1 MKIDAVK
8 TRLGL
13 ILGALFCLLLVA
25 PAQSGRAQEEGQQ
38 EQKTRRTEALSEKV
52 HRRLSKAQDALDID
66 DFATAESLLREITE
80 LRGLTPYEQ
89 AQANNFYGFVYLKQ
103 EDYPKAIEAFRR
115 VLQTGGPDVI
125 GPGLYNGTIRTLS
138 QLYMQVENYTEAIR
152 YALEWLDSQADPP
165 PRDYVLVAMA
175 HFQLDQWREA
185 LEYVSLA
192 IEKAQ
197 ATDVPVE
204 ENWWR
209 YMVAAHWELEEFPEA
224 LDITKI
230 LVTQWPK
237 KQYWMQLQGLYSI
250 VEDEDRQLA
259 AYWCMHEQDLL
270 DRSSE
275 LVGMAQLFL
284 MKEVPYK
291 AAVILQDG
299 LDSGEIEETPQNYR
313 YLAQAWQLAQEDR
326 KAIAPLRKAAEG
338 EEDDEDRSD
347 LYVRLAE
354 SYNALSEYGECASA
368 ARQALRE
375 GEPKS
380 EGRTYM
386 LLGQCLF
393 EQEEYDEAS
402 DAFARAARD
411 SETRR
416 AATRWQ
422 NYLKRE
428 VARLQDLDARLARYG
443 S

>member
-1 MKIDAVK
+1 MKA
-8 TRLGL
+8 RLSPIFGTV
-13 ILGALFCLLLVA
+13 LGLLLVA
-25 PAQSGRAQEEGQQ
+25 PVQSGWTQEDGQQ

-52 HRRLSKAQDALDID
+52 HRRLSKAQEALDID

-103 EDYPKAIEAFRR
+103 EDYPEAIEGFRR
-115 VLQTGGPDVI
+115 VLQIGGPDVI

-152 YALEWLDSQADPP
+152 YALQWLDSQQDPP

-175 HFQLDQWREA
+175 HFQLEQWREA
-185 LEYVSLA
+185 LDYVSLA

-197 ATDVPVE
+197 ATGVEVE

-209 YMVAAHWELEEFPEA
+209 YLVAAHWNLEEFPEA
-224 LDITKI
+224 LEITRI

-237 KQYWMQLQGLYSI
+237 KTYWMQLQGLYSI
-250 VEDEDRQLA
+250 VDDEDRQLA

-284 MKEVPYK
+284 LKDIPYK

-299 LDSGEIEETPQNYR
+299 LDSGEIEDTPQNYR
-313 YLAQAWQLAQEDR
+313 YLAQAWQMAQEDR
-326 KAIAPLRKAAEG
+326 KAIGPLRKAAEG
-338 EEDDEDRSD
+338 EEDAEDRGE
-347 LYVRLAE
+347 LYMRLAE
-354 SYNALSEYGECASA
+354 SYNALSEYEECASA
-368 ARQALRE
+368 ARAALRE

-393 EQEEYDEAS
+393 EQENYDEAG

-422 NYLKRE
+422 NYLERE